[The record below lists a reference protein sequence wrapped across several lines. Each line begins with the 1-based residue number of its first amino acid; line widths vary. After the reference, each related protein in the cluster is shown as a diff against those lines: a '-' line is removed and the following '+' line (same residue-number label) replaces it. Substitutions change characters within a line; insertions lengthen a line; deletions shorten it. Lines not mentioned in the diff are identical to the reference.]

1 MLKGFSGFSG
11 FAGGVC
17 LFFSSLAGTAAHA
30 ASCPQLFAK
39 GVPPAVLSE
48 TVRSGTVMLCNDQ
61 YAVLASEQTRG
72 PLWSAEDL
80 TEENLEIA
88 DQMQRHDS
96 FQPDTRLPPGMQSF
110 TPDYSRSHF
119 DRGHMTPSGDE
130 AGAEAQK
137 QSFLLSNIV
146 PQTPELNRGPWE
158 GVESAVRGWAREE
171 GEIFVVTGPGYD
183 QFKTIGAHHIPVP
196 TVTWKAVYDPAG
208 NGTGAYVCLNTAHPS
223 CRITSVA
230 TLTRLV
236 NIDPFPALPPS
247 MKDHVGAMPPIR
259 ESSYALVRQ
268 DRTRRLLKEW
278 GKKAAQKALRA
289 LVKSLVP

>member
-1 MLKGFSGFSG
+1 MLKVFFGA
-11 FAGGVC
+11 AG
-17 LFFSSLAGTAAHA
+17 LLSLSSVVAAPVANA
-30 ASCPQLFAK
+30 ASCSDLFAK

-48 TVRSGTVMLCNDQ
+48 TARIGTVMLCNDQ

-88 DQMQRHDS
+88 DKMQRHDN
-96 FQPDTRLPPGMQSF
+96 FQPDTRLPSTMQAL
-110 TPDYSRSHF
+110 TADYTRSHY

-130 AGAEAQK
+130 AGAAAQK
-137 QSFLLSNIV
+137 QSFLFSNIV

-183 QFKTIGAHHIPVP
+183 PDQFRTIGAHRIPVP

-208 NGTGAYVCLNTAHPS
+208 NGTGAYVCLNTPHPS

-230 TLTRLV
+230 MLIRLV
-236 NIDPFPALPPS
+236 NIDPFPALPAS
-247 MKDHVGAMPPIR
+247 MKDHVAAMPPIR
-259 ESSYALVRQ
+259 ESPYALSKQ
-268 DRTRRLLKEW
+268 DRTRKLLKEW